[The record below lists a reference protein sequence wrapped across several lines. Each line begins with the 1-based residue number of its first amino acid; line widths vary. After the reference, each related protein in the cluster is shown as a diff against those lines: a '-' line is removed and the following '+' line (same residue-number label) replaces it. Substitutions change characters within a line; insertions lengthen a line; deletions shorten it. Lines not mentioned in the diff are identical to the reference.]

1 MKELSL
7 NILDIA
13 QNSVKANASV
23 IEITITENKETL
35 TLLISDNGHGMTDEI
50 LKNVTDPFCTTR
62 TTRKV
67 GLGIP
72 LLKLSAEQT
81 GGYVAITS
89 RHKDAFPETHGTET
103 TALFYK
109 THIDMTPLG
118 DISATVTTLIQCNPH
133 LDFVFK
139 HETEK
144 GTVALD
150 TRELKEVLGEDV
162 PLNNAQ
168 VMAWIGDNLSEQYNE
183 IN

>member
-13 QNSVKANASV
+13 ENSVKAKA
-23 IEITITENKETL
+23 TL
-35 TLLISDNGHGMTDEI
+35 TYIKIVETAETVEVTISDNGHGMTKEF
-50 LKNVTDPFCTTR
+50 LQNVTNPFCTTR

-81 GGYVAITS
+81 GGHVTVTS
-89 RHKDAFPETHGTET
+89 RHESEYPDNHGTEIN
-103 TALFYK
+103 ALYYK
-109 THIDMTPLG
+109 NHIDMTPIG
-118 DISATVTTLIQCNPH
+118 DITATVVALIQCNPD
-133 LDFVFK
+133 LDFVFN

-144 GTVALD
+144 GTVSLD
-150 TRELKEVLGEDV
+150 TRELKEVLGDI
-162 PLNNAQ
+162 PLNTAE
-168 VMAWIGDNLSEQYNE
+168 VIVWMGENLSEQYKE